1 MDDFYSIVLVLH
13 ITAGSLA
20 LLCGML
26 AVLTRKGHRAH
37 RRAGIAYV
45 GAMLVV
51 ALTAVLMATMH
62 PNPFLFAVAL
72 FSAALALSGWLP
84 ARGDQPH
91 WGRVIGV
98 VGLSAAV
105 LLGAVGIWWLL
116 EGDLFGIVALVFAL
130 ISGRFGWLDVWRTT
144 TRNRTRR
151 IVAHVS
157 AMGGAYIATV
167 SAVSA
172 VNLDMLPPVIRWLWP
187 TLVGIPLIV
196 LAIRRYLQT
205 RSPHTPS
212 A

>member
-1 MDDFYSIVLVLH
+1 MDDFCSIVLVLH

-26 AVLTRKGHRAH
+26 AMLTRKGHRAH

-91 WGRVIGV
+91 WGRVIGDMGITVALLLWV
-98 VGLSAAV
+98 VGS
-105 LLGAVGIWWLL
+105 WLL
-116 EGDLFGIVALVFAL
+116 L
-130 ISGRFGWLDVWRTT
+130 SGACECYRWG
-144 TRNRTRR
+144 
-151 IVAHVS
+151 
-157 AMGGAYIATV
+157 YIATV

-172 VNLDMLPPVIRWLWP
+172 VNLVMLPP
-187 TLVGIPLIV
+187 
-196 LAIRRYLQT
+196 LAR
-205 RSPHTPS
+205 
-212 A
+212 